1 MNPSVNFTTL
11 PHRAAVAIAIGMPA
25 LMFCAMISSCA
36 VLGNKTPPP
45 LRTYTLE
52 VPAASKGTLAAPRN
66 NAPVLLV
73 DVPHAAAGYESNRMV
88 YTRQA
93 QTQEVFANSAW
104 ADTPSRMLAP
114 LLVERLQQS
123 GQFRAVL
130 LSPTAAKAS
139 LRLDTTIL
147 QLQQDFLQVP
157 SRVHFRIQ
165 ATLLDNNTREVLA
178 WRAVDITRDATTGD
192 AAGGVIAANAAVQD
206 ALQQIADFLAGEMA
220 TCCAR

>member
-1 MNPSVNFTTL
+1 
-11 PHRAAVAIAIGMPA
+11 
-25 LMFCAMISSCA
+25 MFCAMMSSCA
-36 VLGNKTPPP
+36 VLGNKTAPP
-45 LRTYTLE
+45 LHTYNLQL
-52 VPAASKGTLAAPRN
+52 PAASKGMLVPPRN

-73 DVPHAAAGYESNRMV
+73 DVPHAAAGYDSNRMI

-104 ADTPSRMLAP
+104 ADTPARMLAP

-178 WRAVDITRDATTGD
+178 WRAVDITRDATSAD
-192 AAGGVIAANAAVQD
+192 AAGGVNAANAAVRD
-206 ALQQIADFLAGEMA
+206 ALQQIADFLEGEMA
-220 TCCAR
+220 ACCAR